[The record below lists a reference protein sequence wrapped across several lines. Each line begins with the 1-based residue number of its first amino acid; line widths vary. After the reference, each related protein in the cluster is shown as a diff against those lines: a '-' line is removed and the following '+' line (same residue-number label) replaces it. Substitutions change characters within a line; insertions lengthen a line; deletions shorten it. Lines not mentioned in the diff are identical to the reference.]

1 MHDAPH
7 DLRDYILDELAPA
20 EKAAVETW
28 LADSADGRREVERLR
43 LTCGALRTLADE
55 EPPRRIAFVSDKI
68 FEPSP
73 WARLLRWFQAE
84 GPRFA
89 LGTAAVLAVLFGGV
103 WVTEPTVTANA
114 DGWTLAFGAPAQA
127 AVPVVAP
134 APPALDQAA
143 LDAKVQQ
150 AVEAERERT
159 RQALEQTVAQMIET
173 RAHATEVKFSN
184 ELAGAREDLESSLY
198 ITNGKY
204 EQLMKALA
212 EPDVAEAR

>member
-1 MHDAPH
+1 MHNAPH

-20 EKAAVETW
+20 EKAAIETW
-28 LADSADGRREVERLR
+28 LASAPEGRREVERLR
-43 LTCGALRTLADE
+43 LTCGALRTLPDE

-73 WARLLRWFQAE
+73 WARFLRRLQAE
-84 GPRFA
+84 GPRFV

-103 WVTEPTVTANA
+103 WLTQPTVTANA
-114 DGWTLAFGAPAQA
+114 GGWTLAFR
-127 AVPVVAP
+127 AP
-134 APPALDQAA
+134 APEPVAEQSAPALDQAA

-150 AVEAERERT
+150 AVEAERERM
-159 RQALEQTVAQMIET
+159 RQALEQTVAKMIET

-204 EQLMKALA
+204 EQLMRALA
-212 EPDVAEAR
+212 ESSVAEVR